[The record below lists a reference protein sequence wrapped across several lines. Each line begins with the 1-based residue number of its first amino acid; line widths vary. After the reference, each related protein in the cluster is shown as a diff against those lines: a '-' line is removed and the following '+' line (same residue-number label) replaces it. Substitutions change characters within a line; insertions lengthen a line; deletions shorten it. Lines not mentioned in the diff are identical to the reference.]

1 MMVEVHSGPLA
12 AQTEDPETISTGEV
26 KNNSVDWVEGALTL
40 TGNFNY
46 DLHTRAKIL
55 DLSKNSHFQNL
66 IFH

>member
-40 TGNFNY
+40 TGNFDYN
-46 DLHTRAKIL
+46 LTRFFF
-55 DLSKNSHFQNL
+55 SK
-66 IFH
+66 